1 MNSWNSTKRFFEY
14 LGMFFVGV
22 VIPAAATAYIFVVRP
37 ALAVMEEPREYLVQT
52 MTVSRYHND
61 LVAGSAGAL
70 NDLVDHLRDSVSRE
84 HSFATDLPEGSIL
97 LQLAGD
103 STAVIIQFNLD
114 CECPMESN
122 RFDALCFSV
131 DWIMGEPAA
140 TQSISHK
147 GIPRY
152 MSQIDI
158 HSTAVLYD
166 QEDGGKEVLHH

>member
-1 MNSWNSTKRFFEY
+1 M
-14 LGMFFVGV
+14 
-22 VIPAAATAYIFVVRP
+22 
-37 ALAVMEEPREYLVQT
+37 
-52 MTVSRYHND
+52 
-61 LVAGSAGAL
+61 
-70 NDLVDHLRDSVSRE
+70 SRE